1 MIKLPSGVDIN
12 NLIDDIRIISWKAAD
27 ILLYYSRMLENSDDK
42 INILQNNNEK
52 DPVTLA
58 DLEVNEII
66 IKGIK
71 EKYKRNSLNIM
82 TELEELEDI
91 VGSLESIEPF
101 GIEPDFS
108 SLGLEPAEVLGF
120 QTEEE
125 LENAIKLL
133 TMEVNAFN
141 FLLFDN

>member
-1 MIKLPSGVDIN
+1 
-12 NLIDDIRIISWKAAD
+12 
-27 ILLYYSRMLENSDDK
+27 
-42 INILQNNNEK
+42 
-52 DPVTLA
+52 
-58 DLEVNEII
+58 
-66 IKGIK
+66 
-71 EKYKRNSLNIM
+71 M

-91 VGSLESIEPF
+91 VGSLESIEPL

-133 TMEVNAFN
+133 TMDVNLYS
-141 FLLFDN
+141 FLMI

>member
-1 MIKLPSGVDIN
+1 
-12 NLIDDIRIISWKAAD
+12 
-27 ILLYYSRMLENSDDK
+27 
-42 INILQNNNEK
+42 
-52 DPVTLA
+52 
-58 DLEVNEII
+58 
-66 IKGIK
+66 
-71 EKYKRNSLNIM
+71 M

-125 LENAIKLL
+125 LENAINVL
-133 TMEVNAFN
+133 TMEVNVSS
-141 FLLFDN
+141 FLLFDI

>member
-1 MIKLPSGVDIN
+1 
-12 NLIDDIRIISWKAAD
+12 
-27 ILLYYSRMLENSDDK
+27 
-42 INILQNNNEK
+42 
-52 DPVTLA
+52 
-58 DLEVNEII
+58 
-66 IKGIK
+66 
-71 EKYKRNSLNIM
+71 M

-108 SLGLEPAEVLGF
+108 SLGLEPREVLGF

-133 TMEVNAFN
+133 TMEVNILN
-141 FLLFDN
+141 F

>member
-1 MIKLPSGVDIN
+1 
-12 NLIDDIRIISWKAAD
+12 
-27 ILLYYSRMLENSDDK
+27 
-42 INILQNNNEK
+42 
-52 DPVTLA
+52 
-58 DLEVNEII
+58 
-66 IKGIK
+66 
-71 EKYKRNSLNIM
+71 M

-125 LENAIKLL
+125 LENAINLL
-133 TMEVNAFN
+133 TMEVNHSSFI
-141 FLLFDN
+141 LFDI

>member
-1 MIKLPSGVDIN
+1 
-12 NLIDDIRIISWKAAD
+12 
-27 ILLYYSRMLENSDDK
+27 
-42 INILQNNNEK
+42 
-52 DPVTLA
+52 
-58 DLEVNEII
+58 
-66 IKGIK
+66 
-71 EKYKRNSLNIM
+71 M

-125 LENAIKLL
+125 LENAINLL
-133 TMEVNAFN
+133 TMEVNLSS
-141 FLLFDN
+141 FLNV

>member
-1 MIKLPSGVDIN
+1 
-12 NLIDDIRIISWKAAD
+12 
-27 ILLYYSRMLENSDDK
+27 
-42 INILQNNNEK
+42 
-52 DPVTLA
+52 
-58 DLEVNEII
+58 
-66 IKGIK
+66 
-71 EKYKRNSLNIM
+71 M

-125 LENAIKLL
+125 LENAINLL
-133 TMEVNAFN
+133 TMEVNPSS
-141 FLLFDN
+141 FLLFDI

>member
-1 MIKLPSGVDIN
+1 
-12 NLIDDIRIISWKAAD
+12 
-27 ILLYYSRMLENSDDK
+27 
-42 INILQNNNEK
+42 
-52 DPVTLA
+52 
-58 DLEVNEII
+58 
-66 IKGIK
+66 
-71 EKYKRNSLNIM
+71 M

-125 LENAIKLL
+125 LENAINLL
-133 TMEVNAFN
+133 TMEVNFSR
-141 FLLFDN
+141 FLLCDF